1 MVLFKRFRV
10 ISRTFMSCF
19 FLGSGDDY
27 TVSHGT
33 APAKHCFFQT
43 LRRDTPGNSPVKV
56 GKSNN
61 TKSKFTTFLQDSN
74 QNSYISECLVVTEY
88 ICNRS
93 KETTADH
100 SDHLIRISWLYHA
113 LTLQSEVIMY
123 WGCSAQTLE
132 QPSSALNQWFALNNS
147 RKLIFISH
155 FSLNV
160 SPNILG
166 P

>member
-19 FLGSGDDY
+19 FFGKWWWLHSKSRNS
-27 TVSHGT
+27 TC
-33 APAKHCFFQT
+33 PALFFSDT
-43 LRRDTPGNSPVKV
+43 KKRDTPGNSPVKA

-61 TKSKFTTFLQDSN
+61 TKSKFTAFLQDSN
-74 QNSYISECLVVTEY
+74 QNSNISECLVVTEC

-123 WGCSAQTLE
+123 WGCSSQTLE
-132 QPSSALNQWFALNNS
+132 QPSTKKTNFY
-147 RKLIFISH
+147 KPF
-155 FSLNV
+155 F
-160 SPNILG
+160 P
-166 P
+166 